1 MQSDPNSSSALP
13 KIIGI
18 IVAILVCCSC
28 IAIVAAGAFFYRAYQ
43 NTPFNLTTPFAPFE
57 NTVTPAPT
65 VEIERT
71 PVDST
76 ATGTLETLQ
85 TTIVPENDP
94 YDLACRLKARC
105 NVSKTV
111 QAKIYQVGDREKFWV
126 LNSDTASYHQIEATL
141 LYITPHTYFWAEDG
155 TNVNKGDM
163 KALMDTFE
171 NKIYPKDREFFGS
184 ELIPGVDND
193 PHIYMLYAGGLGSN
207 IGGAFNPTDEYNPQV
222 EEHSNAHETYI
233 LSSTQDLADPYAY
246 ATLAHEFVHMI
257 QQATDRNDASWMTE
271 GFAEVGSLING
282 YYSPGADW
290 LYVQNP
296 DLQLNSWADNNS
308 PDFNAHYGQSFLYL
322 AYFLDRFGED
332 ATKAL
337 TANTEDDLTSVDD
350 TLKQLKVTDPQTG
363 KSVTADDLFMDWAAT
378 LYLKDGNVGDGRY
391 SYHDYSDAPQYTPT
405 NTISSCPQTLSDSV
419 HQYGIDYYTINC
431 VGDHTIQF
439 IGSTVANL
447 LPVDPH
453 SGKFAFWSNKGN
465 ESDMMLTREFDF
477 TNTSSPIKLNYWT
490 WFDIEK
496 DWDYVHL
503 AASTDGQNWTLLKT
517 PSGTDYNPSGASF
530 GWSYTGQSNG
540 WIQEEVDLSQ
550 FAGKKVQLRF
560 EYITDAEING
570 EGFFVDDINIDAIN
584 YQSDFEADD
593 GGWRANGFVRVENVL
608 PQTYRLELITK
619 GDTTTVAQIPLNPD
633 QTADIRLSLKSGQE
647 AVLVVTGTT
656 RFTTHPAGYQV
667 EVK

>member
-1 MQSDPNSSSALP
+1 MQSNLNSSSSLP

-28 IAIVAAGAFFYRAYQ
+28 IAIAAAGAFFYRAYQ
-43 NTPFNLTTPFAPFE
+43 NTPFNLATPFAPFE

-65 VEIERT
+65 VEIQRT
-71 PVDST
+71 PAENNSRE
-76 ATGTLETLQ
+76 TLETLQ
-85 TTIVPENDP
+85 TTIVPENNP
-94 YDLACRLKARC
+94 YDLACRLEAKC
-105 NVSKTV
+105 NVPKTV
-111 QAKIYQVGDREKFWV
+111 QAKNYQIGDREKFWI
-126 LNSDTASYHQIEATL
+126 LNSDTASYHQIDATL
-141 LYITPHTYFWAEDG
+141 LYITPHTYFWAEEG

-163 KALMDTFE
+163 KVLMDTFE

-193 PHIYMLYAGGLGSN
+193 PHIYMLYAGSLGSN
-207 IGGAFNPTDEYNPQV
+207 IAGAINSTDEYNPLV

-233 LSSTQDLADPYAY
+233 LSTTQDLADPYAY

-257 QQATDRNDASWMTE
+257 QHATDRNDATWMTE

-308 PDFNAHYGQSFLYL
+308 PDFSAHYGQSFLYL

-350 TLKQLKVTDPQTG
+350 TLKQLNIIDPQTG
-363 KSVTADDLFMDWAAT
+363 ESVTADDVFMDWAAT

-391 SYHDYSDAPQYTPT
+391 TYHNYSDAPQYIPT
-405 NTISSCPQTLSDSV
+405 NTISNCPQTVSDSV

-431 VGDHTIQF
+431 KGDHTLQF
-439 IGSTVANL
+439 TGSTVASL
-447 LPVDPH
+447 LPVDAH
-453 SGKFAFWSNKGN
+453 SGKYAFWSNKGN
-465 ESDMMLTREFDF
+465 ESNMMLTHEFDF
-477 TNTSSPIKLNYWT
+477 TNTTSPIKLSYWT
-490 WFDIEK
+490 WYDIEK
-496 DWDYVHL
+496 DWDYVHV
-503 AASTDGQNWTLLKT
+503 AASTDGQNWMLLKT

-530 GWSYTGQSNG
+530 GWSYTGQSTG

-570 EGFFVDDINIDAIN
+570 EGFFLDDISIDAIN
-584 YQSDFEADD
+584 YKSDLEADN
-593 GGWRANGFVRVENVL
+593 GGWDAKGFVRVENIL
-608 PQTYRLELITK
+608 PQTYGLSLIIK
-619 GDTTTVAQIPLNPD
+619 GAITTVTRIPLNAD
-633 QTADIRLSLKSGQE
+633 QTASMPFSLKGGEE
-647 AVLVVTGTT
+647 AVLIVTGTT
-656 RFTTHPAGYQV
+656 RFTTHPTAYQI
-667 EVK
+667 EIK